1 MTEWKRICCATDFSD
16 PARVALQRA
25 AGLAGALGCELE
37 LVHVVPRPRLVPA
50 DLLAASADDE
60 EAPREP
66 QEALAAWRD
75 EARDL
80 LGRPVR
86 ATLRVGDP
94 AAELARF
101 VRDGGFD
108 AVVLGTH
115 GRTGLTRLVL
125 GSVAERVVRLA
136 GITVIVARPPSEAAR
151 TANEAADYA

>member
-16 PARVALQRA
+16 PARVALRRA
-25 AGLAGALGCELE
+25 ASLAAALGCELE

-50 DLLAASADDE
+50 DLLAAATGDE
-60 EAPREP
+60 VATRAP
-66 QEALAAWRD
+66 QETLARWRD

-101 VRDGGFD
+101 ARDGGFD
-108 AVVLGTH
+108 ALVLGTH
-115 GRTGLTRLVL
+115 GRTGLSRLVL
-125 GSVAERVVRLA
+125 GSVTEQVVRLA

-151 TANEAADYA
+151 TAREAADYA